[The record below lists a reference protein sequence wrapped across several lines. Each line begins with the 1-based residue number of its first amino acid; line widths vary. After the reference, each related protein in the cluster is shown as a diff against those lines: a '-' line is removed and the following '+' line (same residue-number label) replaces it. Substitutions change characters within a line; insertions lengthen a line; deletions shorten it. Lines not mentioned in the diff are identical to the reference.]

1 MVFRARS
8 VVRISRRSSEP
19 QAKGSKPFGPANSC
33 PVFSSFNNSAT
44 SSIILSGWKTAN
56 ERQTIITSWF
66 IGISAILLVLYL
78 TAPKPNA
85 DKQWFDYY
93 FEAIAITLLIISLF
107 MFLLSAMYVLRP
119 FYQDDE
125 PTKEQLKK
133 SAINTRRV
141 QIPGVCMIFWAI
153 GFLILLKLE
162 YSNAVLA
169 YSMVAFGAPI
179 LFLYLRKISRFRP

>member
-1 MVFRARS
+1 MRGG
-8 VVRISRRSSEP
+8 
-19 QAKGSKPFGPANSC
+19 Q
-33 PVFSSFNNSAT
+33 
-44 SSIILSGWKTAN
+44 SIILSGWKTAN

-78 TAPKPNA
+78 TEPKPNI
-85 DKQWFDYY
+85 DKEWFDYY
-93 FEAIAITLLIISLF
+93 FEASAIILLIVSLLLY
-107 MFLLSAMYVLRP
+107 LLSATYILKP

-125 PTKEQLKK
+125 PTKEQLKQ
-133 SAINTRRV
+133 SAIYARRV
-141 QIPGVCMIFWAI
+141 QVPGIFMIFWAI

-179 LFLYLRKISRFRP
+179 LWMSLRKIAQMRF

>member
-1 MVFRARS
+1 M
-8 VVRISRRSSEP
+8 
-19 QAKGSKPFGPANSC
+19 
-33 PVFSSFNNSAT
+33 
-44 SSIILSGWKTAN
+44 SGWKIAN

-78 TAPKPNA
+78 TEPKPNIE
-85 DKQWFDYY
+85 KEWFDCY
-93 FEAIAITLLIISLF
+93 FEAIAVILLIVSLF
-107 MFLLSAMYVLRP
+107 LYFLSATYLLRP

-125 PTKEQLKK
+125 PTKEQLKQ

-141 QIPGVCMIFWAI
+141 QIPGAFMIFWAI

-162 YSNAVLA
+162 YSISVLA

-179 LFLYLRKISRFRP
+179 LWLGLRRIAQIKF